1 MKRNKEIMYEK
12 PELGIIQFDADI
24 DTITASNEGDENN
37 NTEFPF

>member
-1 MKRNKEIMYEK
+1 MRINKKTMYEK
-12 PELGIIQFDADI
+12 PEMDIIGFDADI